1 MDTTTAERGVP
12 GINAATRP
20 ILLPRGRGRP
30 RPMLGQFGAVATL
43 PPRAGEAG
51 RGSDPLHSHPKPAM
65 IATSSTYGE
74 RGSMGASSG
83 FLSFQVARRRSLLV
97 FRGVLAARLF
107 GIHSR
112 RYRRLQAQL
121 RTRRALRRSDVGA
134 ALRHLLPKG
143 ATQRITGSR
152 LLDGYPPRNC
162 FQRLVRACQFPD
174 THPRTL
180 LQPKPAAV
188 PQARNRPR
196 SACSLDL
203 RGRTLPRSQHLQRDE
218 PHDPVRVDL
227 LGRAPVVSGP
237 SFNPHAHGPDPY
249 QNAGGL
255 IWQVSV
261 FVRARG
267 PGWLPSSTP
276 CGLVTR
282 CFLIVVLCRSAQHA
296 GLWAAAPMRNIW
308 KCSVFKH
315 GTLRY
320 T

>member
-1 MDTTTAERGVP
+1 LMDTTTAERGVP

-65 IATSSTYGE
+65 IAPSSTYGE

-97 FRGVLAARLF
+97 FRSVLAARLF

-121 RTRRALRRSDVGA
+121 RTRSVFHRSDVSA
-134 ALRHLLPKG
+134 AVQHLLPKG
-143 ATQRITGSR
+143 TTQRMTGSR
-152 LLDGYPPRNC
+152 LVDGYPPRNYVH
-162 FQRLVRACQFPD
+162 RLAREGQVPD
-174 THPRTL
+174 THARTL
-180 LQPKPAAV
+180 RQPKPAAV

-196 SACSLDL
+196 SVCSLDL
-203 RGRTLPRSQHLQRDE
+203 RGRTLPSSQHLQHDE
-218 PHDPVRVDL
+218 PPNPVRVRL
-227 LGRAPVVSGP
+227 LVRAPVVSGP
-237 SFNPHAHGPDPY
+237 SSNPHAHGPNPY

-255 IWQVSV
+255 IWKVESFRICPSPTSGSV
-261 FVRARG
+261 AVLDAMRASNI
-267 PGWLPSSTP
+267 LLS
-276 CGLVTR
+276 
-282 CFLIVVLCRSAQHA
+282 CRF
-296 GLWAAAPMRNIW
+296 PMPAEPARRSLG
-308 KCSVFKH
+308 C
-315 GTLRY
+315 RAY
-320 T
+320 A